1 MGMTEKENLINS
13 ITIKFVEEFG
23 LNLKDCKLLLSDILQ
38 NYHVQAN
45 KEKCNGSDF
54 STSYLMA
61 KFHAGKKAA
70 GMNEKTISQYV
81 IAVKKLEEYTG
92 KQLAD
97 VESEDIQFYLTEYR
111 KTVSSVTVRAK
122 YQLLSSVFNYLYLH
136 NLINFNPISYVDPPK
151 ADVIFKKPVTDYDI
165 EKVKRVCETLPKEKE
180 GIRDT
185 ALIYFFISTG
195 CRVSELC
202 NIKLK
207 DVDLE
212 RKVCKVMGKGHK
224 ERIVIINDKT
234 IYRLKLYLDTRKN
247 KNPDAPLFAHIR
259 GEEKHMTKDGV
270 GRIIRSLKDKADLNN
285 LTCHSFRRFYA
296 TELRKRNVPIQMIA
310 NSLGHAN
317 LNQINRYSLYDDTE
331 LENAIRQAI

>member
-13 ITIKFVEEFG
+13 ITIKLVEDYG
-23 LNLKDCKLLLSDILQ
+23 LNIKEIKALIADIMA

-45 KEKCNGSDF
+45 REKCNGSDF
-54 STSYLMA
+54 STPYLMG
-61 KFHAGKKAA
+61 KFYAGKKSA
-70 GMNEKTISQYV
+70 GMNENTIKQYL
-81 IAVKKLEEYTG
+81 IAVNKLESYTG

-97 VESEDIQFYLTEYR
+97 IESEDIQYYLTEYR
-111 KTVSSVTVRAK
+111 KKVSSVTVRAK
-122 YQLLSSVFNYLYLH
+122 YQLLSSVYNYLYLH
-136 NLINFNPISYVDPPK
+136 NYINYNPISYVDPPK
-151 ADVIFKKPVTDYDI
+151 ADIIYKKPVTDYDI
-165 EKVKRVCETLPKEKE
+165 EKVKRVCEELPAENE
-180 GIRDT
+180 GKRDT

-212 RKVCKVMGKGHK
+212 RKICKVMGKGHK

-234 IYRLKLYLDTRKN
+234 IYRLRLYLETRKN
-247 KNPDAPLFAHIR
+247 TTPEAPLFAHIR

-270 GRIIRSLKDKADLNN
+270 GRVIRTLKDKAELNN

-317 LNQINRYSLYDDTE
+317 LNQINRYSLYDDKE
-331 LENAIRQAI
+331 LESTIRQAI

>member
-13 ITIKFVEEFG
+13 LTIKFVEEYG
-23 LNLKDCKLLLSDILQ
+23 LSLKDCKKTVSEVLQ

-45 KEKCNGSDF
+45 KEKCNSNDF
-54 STSYLMA
+54 STESLMQ
-61 KFHAGKKAA
+61 KFSSGKKAA
-70 GMNEKTISQYV
+70 GMNEKTIRQYI
-81 IAVKKLEEYTG
+81 IAVNSLEKYTG

-97 VESEDIQFYLTEYR
+97 IEVEDIQLFLTEYR

-136 NLINFNPISYVDPPK
+136 NHINYNPISYVDPPK
-151 ADVIFKKPVTDYDI
+151 ADVIYKKPVTDYDI
-165 EKVKRVCETLPKEKE
+165 EKVKRVCEEIPKEKE
-180 GIRDT
+180 GLRDT

-202 NIKLK
+202 NISLK
-207 DVDLE
+207 DIDLE
-212 RKVCKVMGKGHK
+212 RKICKVMGKGKK
-224 ERIVIINDKT
+224 ERIVIINDRAL
-234 IYRLKLYLDTRKN
+234 YRLKLYLKTRKDMS
-247 KNPDAPLFAHIR
+247 PEAPLFAHIR
-259 GEEKHMTKDGV
+259 GEEKFMTKDGV
-270 GRIIRSLKDKADLNN
+270 GRVIKTLRNKAEINN

-317 LNQINRYSLYDDTE
+317 LNQINRYSLYDDNE
-331 LENAIRQAI
+331 LESMIRRAM